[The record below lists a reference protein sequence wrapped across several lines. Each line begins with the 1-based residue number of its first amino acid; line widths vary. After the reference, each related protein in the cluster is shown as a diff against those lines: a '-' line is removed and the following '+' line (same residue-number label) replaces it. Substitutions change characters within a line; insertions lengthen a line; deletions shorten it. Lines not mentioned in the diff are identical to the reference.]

1 MRSIKN
7 LERLQQLHNLIDAET
22 TGSPSELAN
31 KLNVS
36 ERLVYNLIEQLKDL
50 EAAICYSRKS
60 KTYYYCEDFQLEVN
74 ISVTVMSN
82 NELTEIFAG
91 SYFLQENTSLQVL
104 CSKQEYISSVKT
116 QLCA

>member
-1 MRSIKN
+1 MSTLKN
-7 LERLQQLHNLIDAET
+7 LERLQQLHNLINTET

-31 KLNVS
+31 KMNIS
-36 ERLVYNLIEQLKDL
+36 ERLVYNLIEQLKDF

-74 ISVTVMSN
+74 ISVTVMTN

-91 SYFLQENTSLQVL
+91 SYFLQENTSLQTFY
-104 CSKQEYISSVKT
+104 SEQKYISNNKT
-116 QLCA
+116 LICA

>member
-1 MRSIKN
+1 MRSLKN
-7 LERLQQLHNLIDAET
+7 LERLQQLHNLIDTET
-22 TGSPSELAN
+22 TGSPSELAS
-31 KLNVS
+31 KMNVS
-36 ERLVYNLIEQLKDL
+36 ERLVYNLIEQLKDF

-91 SYFLQENTSLQVL
+91 SYFLQENTSLQTL
-104 CSKQEYISSVKT
+104 CTGQSYIYSNIRS
-116 QLCA
+116 LSA